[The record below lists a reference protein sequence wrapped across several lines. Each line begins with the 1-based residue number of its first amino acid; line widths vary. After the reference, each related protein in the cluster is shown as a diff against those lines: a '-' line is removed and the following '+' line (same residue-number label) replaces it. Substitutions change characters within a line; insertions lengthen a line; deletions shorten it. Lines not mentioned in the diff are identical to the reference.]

1 MVYVGGLA
9 PRVVSQSK
17 VYGLCLVWLQAVP
30 RSTDV
35 RRLARQQR
43 VRAYFYG
50 LDNSLSPSLTTLSF
64 DDVEL
69 FRIGGDIVRGQWVNE
84 GCAPP
89 TDRVCVCVCVCVRA
103 NQLDDD
109 MVRPIGSE
117 SVLDPVRVV
126 PISPEPKL
134 EHFVA
139 AVSCATSAEQ
149 VNRANTAG
157 FIVMYVSVAWL
168 VGSQYLTVTLH
179 GQPSG

>member
-1 MVYVGGLA
+1 M
-9 PRVVSQSK
+9 SQSK

-64 DDVEL
+64 DDVEV

-89 TDRVCVCVCVCVRA
+89 TDRVCV
-103 NQLDDD
+103 
-109 MVRPIGSE
+109 
-117 SVLDPVRVV
+117 
-126 PISPEPKL
+126 
-134 EHFVA
+134 FVQ
-139 AVSCATSAEQ
+139 TSWTTIWCGRLG
-149 VNRANTAG
+149 VNPCW
-157 FIVMYVSVAWL
+157 I
-168 VGSQYLTVTLH
+168 
-179 GQPSG
+179 PSGSFPSHQSRNSSTSLRLCLALRPRSK